1 MQNIMA
7 QDSKISHLLAI
18 LASFNKDL
26 ADLAVG
32 TFHVPST
39 VINQEPATFAD
50 ALSMISPKSSLGI
63 RANVISSVAAGPVT
77 RRVSEE
83 ALE

>member
-1 MQNIMA
+1 MA
-7 QDSKISHLLAI
+7 QDSKISHSHAI
-18 LASFNKDL
+18 SLSFRQDL
-26 ADLAVG
+26 AYKVVG

-63 RANVISSVAAGPVT
+63 RANVIS
-77 RRVSEE
+77 
-83 ALE
+83 

>member
-39 VINQEPATFAD
+39 VINQEPIDLMPVAQRCFPAH
-50 ALSMISPKSSLGI
+50 ALASYLSI
-63 RANVISSVAAGPVT
+63 PVT
-77 RRVSEE
+77 RTVRE
-83 ALE
+83 AAAVHG